1 MVFATKAEYMAK
13 WKRRACQIIFS
24 ERNYEC
30 KLTLVLSDPY
40 LNKNKRYS
48 SVLRCP
54 SSVKTNQNNA
64 FLLKVS
70 LSNWISWYTV
80 LDREEN
86 TSFYNERLCSLI
98 CSRCQWSTSDCSSN
112 QGIFSDVVC
121 PFPCFFYNWLG
132 RLISFY

>member
-1 MVFATKAEYMAK
+1 MIFATKAEYMAK

-30 KLTLVLSDPY
+30 KLTLVLPDPY

-54 SSVKTNQNNA
+54 SSVKTNQHNM

-70 LSNWISWYTV
+70 LSNWISWYIL
-80 LDREEN
+80 LDLEEN
-86 TSFYNERLCSLI
+86 TSFYNEGLHSPI
-98 CSRCQWSTSDCSSN
+98 CSRCQWSTSDCSGN
-112 QGIFSDVVC
+112 QGIFSYIVC
-121 PFPCFFYNWLG
+121 PFPFFFCNLLG